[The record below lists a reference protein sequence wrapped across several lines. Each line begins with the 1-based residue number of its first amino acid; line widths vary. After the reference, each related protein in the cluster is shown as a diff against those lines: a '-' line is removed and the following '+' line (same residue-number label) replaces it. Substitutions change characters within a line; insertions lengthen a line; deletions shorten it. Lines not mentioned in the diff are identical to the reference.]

1 MKVIRAVGHNIKTRL
16 LFPIIDNYR
25 NRQFEKLVSENS
37 NQIAINQDSRKQK
50 ILVSLTT
57 VPSRIHIIEKSLE
70 SACRQTIKPDAIIVN
85 LGEELFKDA
94 LLPDFIKRYEDRGVT
109 VNYVHDIGPHTK
121 YYHVMKQYPN
131 DLIITM
137 DDDILYDS
145 KMIER
150 LLDMHER
157 YPEAVCANRAH
168 VITFNGDGKMLP
180 YNSWIDAGYVGPEP
194 SSLYLA
200 TGVGGV
206 LYPPGCMDEDLFNE
220 ELIRKL
226 SFKADDIWLKW
237 MQLKKGTKVISR
249 RALIKH
255 LSEASDSQ
263 REALSL
269 ENVNNSRN
277 DEYIKKIIKYYD
289 IDDSV
294 VMAGKF

>member
-1 MKVIRAVGHNIKTRL
+1 MSAIQTIGHNIKIKY
-16 LFPIIDNYR
+16 LFPLIDGYK
-25 NRQFEKLVSENS
+25 NRKFDGLVDEELKE
-37 NQIAINQDSRKQK
+37 IAVNNEPRKQK
-50 ILVSLTT
+50 IIVSLTT
-57 VPSRIHIIEKSLE
+57 VPSRINIIEKSLE
-70 SACRQTIKPDAIIVN
+70 SACRQTIKPDAIVLN
-85 LGEELFKDA
+85 LGKELFKDTV
-94 LLPDFIKRYEDRGVT
+94 LPDFIKGYEDRGLT
-109 VNYVHDIGPHTK
+109 VKYVHDIGPHTK
-121 YYHVMKQYPN
+121 YYPVMKQYTN

-150 LLDMHER
+150 LLDMHAR

-168 VITFNGDGKMLP
+168 VITFDRDGKMLP
-180 YNSWIDAGYVGPEP
+180 YNSWIDAGFLGPGP

-220 ELIRKL
+220 KLIRDL

-237 MQLKKGTKVISR
+237 MQLKKGTKVVSR
-249 RALIKH
+249 RAVIKH

-263 REALSL
+263 KEALSY

-277 DEYIKKIIKYYD
+277 DKYIRKIKDYYA
-289 IDDSV
+289 IDDSA
-294 VMAGKF
+294 VMVGKF